1 MIEETPKRIELKC
14 LYKET
19 DLPFLEKNLLL
30 SDLSFYQPFPPRFI
44 NSLYYDSH
52 FLSSVGESLDGSS
65 LRTKFRCRWY
75 GDLIK
80 DSKAT
85 FELKK
90 KLGHISWKVLIKNIF
105 KINSASETWSDFI
118 TPEVYSNLASFRII
132 TTNQCPTSIVR
143 YRRKYFV
150 SSDSKIRVTIDDQL
164 QFFDQRLSPTPNT
177 RISETSHAGLVLE
190 IKLQK
195 NEADLL
201 PIITNSI
208 NFTPSRFSKYCESV
222 MSRV

>member
-19 DLPFLEKNLLL
+19 DWPFLEKNLLL

-52 FLSSVGESLDGSS
+52 FLSSIAESLDGSS
-65 LRTKFRCRWY
+65 VRTKFRCRWY
-75 GDLIK
+75 GDLIQK
-80 DSKAT
+80 TKST

-105 KINSASETWSDFI
+105 DINSASEKWSDFI
-118 TPEVYSNLASFRII
+118 TPEISTNLGSFGII
-132 TTNQCPTSIVR
+132 ATNQCPTSIVR
-143 YRRKYFV
+143 YRRNYFV
-150 SSDSKIRVTIDDQL
+150 SCDSKIRVTIDDQL
-164 QFFDQRLSPTPNT
+164 QFFDQRFSSIPNT

-190 IKLQK
+190 IKLHEK
-195 NEADLL
+195 DADLI
-201 PIITNSI
+201 PVITNII
-208 NFTPSRFSKYCESV
+208 NFTPTRFSKYCESV
-222 MSRV
+222 MNRV

>member
-1 MIEETPKRIELKC
+1 LIEETPKRIELKC

-52 FLSSVGESLDGSS
+52 FLSSIGESLDGSS

-80 DSKAT
+80 DAKAT

-105 KINSASETWSDFI
+105 KINSASEKWSDFI
-118 TPEVYSNLASFRII
+118 TPEVSSNLASFRII
-132 TTNQCPTSIVR
+132 TTNQCPVSIVR

-150 SSDSKIRVTIDDQL
+150 SSDSKIRVTIDNQL
-164 QFFDQRLSPTPNT
+164 QFFDQRLSSVPNVK
-177 RISETSHAGLVLE
+177 ISENSHAGIVLE
-190 IKLQK
+190 IKLLEK
-195 NEADLL
+195 NANRL
-201 PIITNSI
+201 PLISNKI
-208 NFTPSRFSKYCESV
+208 NFTPSRFSKYCESL
-222 MSRV
+222 MGRI